1 MQVEIFCLNVHCHRP
16 QEFRVRRCAVRDTAH
31 AMLEALVFHANHEG
45 HRMKVTLDG
54 QPVGIDLTAEEPR

>member
-1 MQVEIFCLNVHCHRP
+1 
-16 QEFRVRRCAVRDTAH
+16 
-31 AMLEALVFHANHEG
+31 MLEALVFHANHEG